1 MSTCCEQTN
10 LEGFPKRTHVA
21 ENTKYFVV
29 FPEMQGILI
38 DGQCRKYGYYI
49 INPKKGDTEFF
60 GKLLREINHLVDNMT
75 CQKEELEEYLS
86 LKKVADAVNKRGRQ
100 EILFVHG
107 KKKEHLFFF
116 LDGRKQKKEIWKK
129 GQLVST
135 KFYGVNVPEIP
146 KVEENIVVNES
157 RKGENIIG
165 ILLFV
170 VLVFL
175 WGIKYFEI

>member
-1 MSTCCEQTN
+1 
-10 LEGFPKRTHVA
+10 
-21 ENTKYFVV
+21 
-29 FPEMQGILI
+29 MQGTLV
-38 DGQCRKYGYYI
+38 DGQCRKHGYYVVKS
-49 INPKKGDTEFF
+49 KKEDSEFF
-60 GKLLREINHLVDNMT
+60 DKLLREISHLIENMK

-129 GQLVST
+129 DQLVFT
-135 KFYGVNVPEIP
+135 KFYGEIAPEIP
-146 KVEENIVVNES
+146 KVEEIVTEN

-165 ILLFV
+165 VVLFV
-170 VLVFL
+170 VLAVL
-175 WGIKYFEI
+175 WGIKYFEF